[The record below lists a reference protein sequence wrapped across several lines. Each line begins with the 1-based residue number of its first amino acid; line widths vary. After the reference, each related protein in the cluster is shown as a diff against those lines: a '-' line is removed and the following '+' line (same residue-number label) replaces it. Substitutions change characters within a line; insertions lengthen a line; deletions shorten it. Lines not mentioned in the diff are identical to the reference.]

1 MSHKDKII
9 MAFEAKLKYL
19 HISPRKT
26 RLVADLVRGKDVE
39 EAQTI
44 LKFTVKGAS
53 EPILKLLNSAVS
65 NAKTLQNIEPN
76 DLFISKITVD
86 EGPVLKRILPKSRG
100 RGEII
105 KKRMSHIN
113 LVLDIKK
120 QKNESQSPSQ
130 NF

>member
-1 MSHKDKII
+1 

-105 KKRMSHIN
+105 KKRMSHVN
-113 LVLDIKK
+113 LVLDIKNK
-120 QKNESQSPSQ
+120 KNESQSPSQ

>member
-1 MSHKDKII
+1 

>member
-1 MSHKDKII
+1 

-26 RLVADLVRGKDVE
+26 RLVADLVRGKNVE

-105 KKRMSHIN
+105 KKRMSHVN
-113 LVLDIKK
+113 LVLDIKNK
-120 QKNESQSPSQ
+120 KNES
-130 NF
+130 

>member
-1 MSHKDKII
+1 

-26 RLVADLVRGKDVE
+26 RLVADLVRGKNVE

-44 LKFTVKGAS
+44 LRFTVKSAS

-65 NAKTLQNIEPN
+65 NAKILQNIEPN